1 MENFLTANS
10 LNARARHVF
19 PYQKFDSKKDIFWL
33 KMQNKILKKLSPQR
47 YSIRTR
53 LIWLFLILFIF
64 IFSVAGYFLN
74 WQIRSALD
82 DSLGKNL
89 EAIAATIAIQIDS
102 YFLKQIQPGDEGT
115 RTNRNLRNQILR
127 SLEISGV
134 NRVSI
139 FDKNN
144 NSIVDSDSLVRIGQI
159 DFHLITNQNEV
170 EKVFQGFSASSTLF
184 TGIDG
189 NLYKTGY
196 APIKLGEAVIA
207 GLAVDGSAEMLQAVT
222 VIKNNM
228 LWLGVVVMFAAVI
241 LISLFASRI
250 TTPLKKLENAANEIS
265 EGNLLS
271 EIQISGKDE
280 IGFLAGTMEQMRKSI
295 IERDKRQQAML
306 AGVAHEIRNPL
317 GGIELF
323 SGLLESEVQG
333 DELKNY
339 ASKISNEVGNL
350 KKIIQGFLDYA
361 RPSPAEPVCCEIYPI
376 FWEAVSLLKN
386 DMDEVKIEFHPT
398 NEKVQLLV
406 DPQHLKQIFLNL
418 IQNSIQAMSRNGTIF
433 VKAEKVDE
441 HTIISFADTG
451 MGIPPELADEIFEP
465 FFTTREKGTGLG
477 LAVVK
482 NLVEENGGKIKYIYS
497 GEHGAHFL
505 IEFLNR
511 LKI

>member
-1 MENFLTANS
+1 MQKKFLKN
-10 LNARARHVF
+10 
-19 PYQKFDSKKDIFWL
+19 
-33 KMQNKILKKLSPQR
+33 LSPQK

-53 LIWLFLILFIF
+53 LIWLFLILIIF
-64 IFSVAGYFLN
+64 IFSAAGYFLN

-89 EAIAATIAIQIDS
+89 ETIAATIAIQIDP

-139 FDKNN
+139 FDENN
-144 NSIVDSDSLVRIGQI
+144 NNIVDSDSLIRIGQI
-159 DFHLITNQNEV
+159 DFRLLTNQNEV
-170 EKVFQGFSASSTLF
+170 QKVFQGFTASSTLF
-184 TGIDG
+184 TGVDG

-196 APIKLGEAVIA
+196 APINLNETVIA

-222 VIKNNM
+222 TIQNNM
-228 LWLGVVVMFAAVI
+228 LWLGIFVVFTAII
-241 LISLFASRI
+241 LSSLFASRI

-265 EGNLLS
+265 EGNLQQ

-280 IGFLAGTMEQMRKSI
+280 IGFLAETMEQMRKSI

-339 ASKISNEVGNL
+339 ANKISNEVGNL

-361 RPSPAEPVCCEIYPI
+361 RPSIAEPVRCDINSI
-376 FWEAVSLLKN
+376 LGEAVSLMEN
-386 DMDEVKIEFHPT
+386 EMEQVKIKFQPT
-398 NEKVQLLV
+398 NEIIQLFV

-418 IQNSIQAMSRNGTIF
+418 VQNSIQAMSKNGTIF
-433 VKAEKVDE
+433 VKVKKVNRK
-441 HTIISFADTG
+441 TSISFSDTG
-451 MGIPPELADEIFEP
+451 LGIPPELADKVFEP

-482 NLVEENGGKIKYIYS
+482 NLVEENKGNINYIFD
-497 GEHGAHFL
+497 EKNGAHFL
-505 IEFLNR
+505 IEFLN
-511 LKI
+511 